1 MMFLGKLKNTLE
13 GPFDIPQCI
22 SDHARLYVDSR
33 VMANREHYKKLY
45 WKSRSY
51 QYKNPILFDHPVDNE
66 FYTDF
71 KGILAELLVRH
82 NFDLK
87 GTNYTTSAF
96 VKEKGVSDA
105 DLVVNDNKIDV
116 KGCERSL
123 KVNMFTIDKLD
134 VDYVLFVLFLSGQ
147 RYVLLN
153 FKKEDIKEWNLVTIN
168 ERNKYYEYKVDK
180 RKWRIATPNLDE

>member
-1 MMFLGKLKNTLE
+1 ME
-13 GPFDIPQCI
+13 GPFNIPNCI
-22 SDHARLYVDSR
+22 SEHAKLYVDTR
-33 VMANREHYKKLY
+33 VMANRDHYKKLY
-45 WKSRSY
+45 WKSRKY
-51 QYKNPILFDHPVDNE
+51 EYKNPILFDHPVDNE

-82 NFDLK
+82 HFDLK

-96 VKEKGVSDA
+96 VKQKGISDA
-105 DLVVNDNKIDV
+105 DLVVNNNKIDV

-134 VDYVLFVLFLSGQ
+134 VDYILFVLFLSGQ

-168 ERNKYYEYKVDK
+168 QRNKYYEYKVDK
-180 RKWRIATPNLDE
+180 RKWRSATPN

>member
-1 MMFLGKLKNTLE
+1 
-13 GPFDIPQCI
+13 
-22 SDHARLYVDSR
+22 
-33 VMANREHYKKLY
+33 MANRDHYKKLY

-51 QYKNPILFDHPVDNE
+51 QYKNPILFDEPVDNE

-82 NFDLK
+82 HFDLK

-105 DLVVNDNKIDV
+105 DLIVNDKKIDV

-123 KVNMFTIDKLD
+123 KVNKFTIAKLD
-134 VDYVLFVLFLSGQ
+134 VDYILFVLFLSNR

-153 FKKEDIKEWNLVTIN
+153 FKKEDISDWNLITIN
-168 ERNKYYEYKVDK
+168 ERNKYYEFKVDK
-180 RKWRIATPNLDE
+180 RQWRSTTPEKKF

>member
-1 MMFLGKLKNTLE
+1 
-13 GPFDIPQCI
+13 
-22 SDHARLYVDSR
+22 
-33 VMANREHYKKLY
+33 MANRDHYKKLY

-51 QYKNPILFDHPVDNE
+51 KYKNPILFDEPVDNE

-82 NFDLK
+82 HFDLK

-96 VKEKGVSDA
+96 VKEKRVSDA
-105 DLVVNDNKIDV
+105 DLIVNDKKIDV

-123 KVNMFTIDKLD
+123 KVNMFTIEKLD

-153 FKKEDIKEWNLVTIN
+153 FKKKDIKDWEVVTIN
-168 ERNKYYEYKVDK
+168 DRNKYYEFKVDK
-180 RKWRIATPNLDE
+180 RRFRYDTPNQTTPK